1 MGSNGYVNKGRWTF
15 ILDPNSNKIRL
26 LQRHLLKITK
36 TVFKPIPI
44 YFLKKKTNFKLNLN
58 AEPDLFP

>member
-44 YFLKKKTNFKLNLN
+44 YFLKKNNFKLN
-58 AEPDLFP
+58 AKPVLFP